1 MLHFLPGRLKGV
13 LSLLLITINTL
24 VIFTILMPIAL
35 LKLLLPVEKIK
46 NFISKILILIANQW
60 VRMNA
65 INFSL
70 FNPIKWE
77 TEGLELLN
85 HNEWCLVISNHQ
97 SWADI
102 LVLQTN
108 LLNRIPYIKFFL
120 KKELIWVPFM
130 GLAWWALDFPFME
143 RYSKSFLEKNPH
155 LKGKDVE
162 STKKAC
168 EKFKDSPITIMN
180 FVEGTRFTKRKHRKQ
195 QSPFKN
201 LLKPKAGGVAFVLT
215 AMGEHLD
222 CIINITIAYPDGV
235 PNFWDFLC
243 GRVSAIKVSAEKIAV
258 TPAILGDYNND
269 PEFKERFQVWIN
281 SLWEEKDIKLTRT
294 LDNSNTDNQKSA

>member
-13 LSLLLITINTL
+13 LSLLLIFLNTL
-24 VIFTILMPIAL
+24 VIFALLMPIAV
-35 LKLLLPVEKIK
+35 LKLLFPVEKIK
-46 NFISKILILIANQW
+46 NFLSTILIIIANQW
-60 VRMNA
+60 VRTNA
-65 INFSL
+65 INFSV
-70 FNPIKWE
+70 FNRIKWE
-77 TEGLELLN
+77 TDGLEHLN

-143 RYSKSFLEKNPH
+143 RYSKSFLEKNPD

-162 STKKAC
+162 NTKKAC
-168 EKFKDSPITIMN
+168 EKFKNSPITIMN
-180 FVEGTRFTKRKHRKQ
+180 FVEGTRFTKQKHNKQ

-243 GRVSAIKVSAEKIAV
+243 GRVSAIKVSAEKIPV

-281 SLWEEKDIKLTRT
+281 SLWEEKDKQLTT
-294 LDNSNTDNQKSA
+294 LSNIEPGNQKSA